1 MIGFPQHI
9 IFFFDIFFA
18 SDEGWQGKVEEWVFV
33 LIQQKKEDVYAAY
46 LRAMSSRSNLDRN
59 PDPKPNPIPDPALSS
74 PVPAIP
80 PILTSPPTLPDPKSP
95 TCPLDHNVS
104 NPIPDPTPDPSLF
117 SPAIPPTPTSQNTNN
132 GWEPDLHHP
141 EELPAELP
149 NNQFNPNPPLDNAQ
163 ISSRIDEPS
172 FDTGNSFD
180 FDSLIQTQQQHP
192 TTHPQETHQYPQTYQ
207 SQFEHTQNIPDQYT
221 IPQEIPTN
229 FWDNGNEGEWFN
241 NQIQHQQYQNYQQDI
256 GVAYYQQDNTAVG
269 VGFYQGDNTFVD
281 DAVVVNENHYHQDIV
296 SQEPLP
302 KISPQLTNQQR
313 LPNPKLSPN
322 NHQQQ
327 PSPTTT
333 HKISP
338 QLPPLQ
344 PPPPTTTAH
353 ILPPTTQLNPLIRTP
368 RQKRTEIPTLPT
380 LTLPALA
387 HPDPRSRG
395 HCFCTWSSLGKLV
408 IVNIQRRRNV
418 MVKDGVQ
425 VISEKPFSSDVRLC
439 KAGDFIEKIEKKGI
453 DEKIGEGGLVW
464 RVIKVLEN
472 WYSKK
477 TINY

>member
-1 MIGFPQHI
+1 MRG
-9 IFFFDIFFA
+9 
-18 SDEGWQGKVEEWVFV
+18 GKVRLKSGCFV

-59 PDPKPNPIPDPALSS
+59 PIPDPALSS
-74 PVPAIP
+74 HIPAR
-80 PILTSPPTLPDPKSP
+80 PPTHTPTSQNNNPPDPIPKSP
-95 TCPLDHNVS
+95 TSPLVP
-104 NPIPDPTPDPSLF
+104 NPIPDPSLS
-117 SPAIPPTPTSQNTNN
+117 SPAIPPTPTSQNTN
-132 GWEPDLHHP
+132 GWEADLHP
-141 EELPAELP
+141 EELPPELP
-149 NNQFNPNPPLDNAQ
+149 NNQFNPPAPLDHNFNGQ
-163 ISSRIDEPS
+163 ISSEPS
-172 FDTGNSFD
+172 FDIGNSFD
-180 FDSLIQTQQQHP
+180 FDSLIQQQHP
-192 TTHPQETHQYPQTYQ
+192 TTVPYPQEPQQYPQTYQ
-207 SQFEHTQNIPDQYT
+207 FQSSSHQHTQYIPDQYT
-221 IPQEIPTN
+221 IPQEIPSN

-241 NQIQHQQYQNYQQDI
+241 NHIQHQQYQNYQQDI
-256 GVAYYQQDNTAVG
+256 GVGYYQQDNTAVG
-269 VGFYQGDNTFVD
+269 VEFYQGDNTFVD
-281 DAVVVNENHYHQDIV
+281 DAVVVNENHFHQDIV
-296 SQEPLP
+296 SQEPHP
-302 KISPQLTNQQR
+302 KISPQLINQQR
-313 LPNPKLSPN
+313 LPDPKLSPN

-344 PPPPTTTAH
+344 PPPPPPATTAH

-380 LTLPALA
+380 FTLPTLA
-387 HPDPRSRG
+387 HPDPRSHG

-439 KAGDFIEKIEKKGI
+439 KAGDFIEKVEKKGI

-477 TINY
+477 K